1 MTIDELRKKADEIRD
16 EVIRVACKN
25 KCGHIAS
32 SLSTVDILVA
42 LYYQIMRP
50 YKMQADGFLISNS
63 TYNISEYANRDRLVL
78 SKGHGCYALY
88 AILANLGVIPKE
100 QWERFGDNL
109 QPPSVLK
116 GCVEYRPEWGLEAGT
131 GSLGHGLPMAV
142 GMAYATKIQKLPW
155 HTYCIVGDG
164 ELQEGSCWEALNFM
178 FEQELKNITVI
189 VDRNGFMA
197 LDKIE
202 KNAIVTLFKGY
213 GYFAINGH
221 DIFNI
226 VWMLESKEIDSRGM
240 IIMADTI
247 KGKGLKCMEGKA
259 HFHYRVPTKNE
270 ICEGR
275 TYE

>member
-1 MTIDELRKKADEIRD
+1 MTIEELQKKADYIRN

-25 KCGHIAS
+25 KCGHIAP

-42 LYYQIMRP
+42 LYYEIMQPFKHRVAQSYFIQP
-50 YKMQADGFLISNS
+50 KHFQD
-63 TYNISEYANRDRLVL
+63 RDRLVL

-88 AILANLGVIPKE
+88 AILADLGIIPKDA
-100 QWERFGDNL
+100 WEDFGL
-109 QPPSVLK
+109 QIRPYALK
-116 GCVEYRPEWGLEAGT
+116 GCVEYMSAWGLEAGT

>member
-42 LYYQIMRP
+42 LYYSIMEP
-50 YKMQADGFLISNS
+50 FKLDISFPVKK
-63 TYNISEYANRDRLVL
+63 IEEWENRDRVIL

-88 AILANLGVIPKE
+88 AILTDLGIIPRE
-100 QWERFGDNL
+100 YWESFGINNI
-109 QPPSVLK
+109 LK
-116 GCVEYRPEWGLEAGT
+116 GCIEYHPYWGLEAGT

-178 FEQELKNITVI
+178 FEQELKNITII
-189 VDRNGFMA
+189 VDNNGFMA

-226 VWMLESKEIDSRGM
+226 VWMLE
-240 IIMADTI
+240 
-247 KGKGLKCMEGKA
+247 LKK
-259 HFHYRVPTKNE
+259 
-270 ICEGR
+270 
-275 TYE
+275 